1 MLRSLLPFTLLS
13 TIHALSTE
21 SPECALLSEIVD
33 ELHLAPDGPAYCSS
47 ILDLPAV
54 TVTDTLTLVST
65 EFVTSIVETVPTS
78 VVDVTESVVTGT
90 VEATAS
96 AVMEFVTE

>member
-13 TIHALSTE
+13 TIHALATDG
-21 SPECALLSEIVD
+21 PECALLSDVVD
-33 ELHLAPDGPAYCSS
+33 ELHLAPLGDAYCSS

-65 EFVTSIVETVPTS
+65 RVFTSVVETVPVS
-78 VVDVTESVVTGT
+78 VVHVTESVVTGT

-96 AVMEFVTE
+96 PVVEFVTE